1 MKINKTEIKD
11 TFAEAFEMYGARV
24 IITADT
30 KQWARAAA
38 ASMTGFA
45 TSVIRCKLEA
55 AVECEIPEEDTPDGR
70 PGISVLLFTMSSK
83 TIAGQLIDRIGQC
96 VMTCP
101 TTACYNGLQ
110 SENTVSVGGKLRYFG
125 DSFQISKVIDGRRLW
140 RIPVM
145 EGEFLIDDQFGIQ
158 PAVGGGNLIIF
169 GSSKNT
175 ALRASMAAAHAMRE
189 VAGVFLPF
197 PQGLVRSGSKI
208 GASYKNLIASTNDAY
223 CPTLRSISKETAV
236 PDKVEAIYEI
246 VADGLDEDS
255 IKEAM
260 RRGIHA
266 AAEKGAMLISAGN
279 YGGKLGKYHFHLH
292 EIANGKQK
300 YVKK

>member
-1 MKINKTEIKD
+1 MKIKKTEIQD

-101 TTACYNGLQ
+101 TTACYNGLD
-110 SENTVSVGGKLRYFG
+110 SEKTVSVGGKLRYFG
-125 DSFQISKVIDGRRLW
+125 DSYQISKVIDGRRLW

-145 EGEFLIDDQFGIQ
+145 EGEFLIDDKFGIQ

-169 GSSKNT
+169 GSSKST
-175 ALRASMAAAHAMRE
+175 ALRASMAAAQAMRE

-223 CPTLRSISKETAV
+223 CPTLRSISKETAL
-236 PDKVEAIYEI
+236 PEKVEAVYEI
-246 VADGLDEDS
+246 VADGLDEAS

-260 RRGIHA
+260 KRGIHA
-266 AAEKGAMLISAGN
+266 ASEKGAMLITAGN
-279 YGGKLGKYHFHLH
+279 YGGKLGKFHFHLH
-292 EIANGKQK
+292 EIANN
-300 YVKK
+300 

>member
-1 MKINKTEIKD
+1 VKINETEIVD
-11 TFAEAFEMYGARV
+11 TFAEAFEMCGARV

-55 AVECEIPEEDTPDGR
+55 AVECEIPEEDTPDRR
-70 PGISVLLFTMSSK
+70 PGISVLLFTMSNK

-101 TTACYNGLQ
+101 TTACYNGLE
-110 SENTVSVGGKLRYFG
+110 SDNKVIVGGKLRYFG
-125 DSFQISKVIDGRRLW
+125 DSYQISKLIDGRKLW

-145 EGEFLIDDQFGIQ
+145 EGEFLIDESFGIQ

-169 GSSKNT
+169 GVSKNI
-175 ALRASMAAAHAMRE
+175 ALRAAIAAANAMRE
-189 VAGVFLPF
+189 VAGIFLPF
-197 PQGLVRSGSKI
+197 PQGVVRSGSKI
-208 GASYKNLIASTNDAY
+208 GARYKKLIASTNDAY
-223 CPTLRSISKETAV
+223 CPTLRSISSNTVV

-246 VADGLDEDS
+246 VADGLDEDAV
-255 IKEAM
+255 KEAM

-266 AAEKGAMLISAGN
+266 AADKGAMLITAGN
-279 YGGKLGKYHFHLH
+279 YGGKLGKYNFHLH
-292 EIANGKQK
+292 ELAKSNKNK
-300 YVKK
+300 RL

>member
-1 MKINKTEIKD
+1 MKIKKTEIVD
-11 TFAEAFEMYGARV
+11 TFAEAFEMTGARV

-101 TTACYNGLQ
+101 TTACFNGLD
-110 SENTVSVGGKLRYFG
+110 SEKSVSVGGKLRYFG
-125 DSFQISKVIDGRRLW
+125 DSYQISKVIDGRRLW

-145 EGEFLIDDQFGIQ
+145 EGEFLIDDRFGIQ

-175 ALRASMAAAHAMRE
+175 ALRASMAAAQAMRE

-208 GASYKNLIASTNDAY
+208 GASYKSLIASTNDAY
-223 CPTLRSISKETAV
+223 CPTLRSISKETAI
-236 PDKVEAIYEI
+236 PEKVEAIYEI
-246 VADGLDEDS
+246 VADGLDEGS

-260 RRGIHA
+260 RRGIRA
-266 AAEKGAMLISAGN
+266 ASEKGAMLITAGN

-292 EIANGKQK
+292 EIANG
-300 YVKK
+300 

>member
-1 MKINKTEIKD
+1 MKIHKTEIVD
-11 TFAEAFEMYGARV
+11 TFAEAFEMWGARV
-24 IITADT
+24 IITAGS

-101 TTACYNGLQ
+101 TTACYNGLESDQ
-110 SENTVSVGGKLRYFG
+110 TVVVGGKLRFYG
-125 DSFQISKVIDGRRLW
+125 DSYQISKQINGRRLW

-145 EGEFLIDDQFGIQ
+145 SGEFLVDDLFGIQ

-169 GSSKNT
+169 GSSKNI
-175 ALRASMAAAHAMRE
+175 ALRASMAAANAMRE

-197 PQGLVRSGSKI
+197 PQGLVRSGSKV
-208 GASYKNLIASTNDAY
+208 GARYKGLIASTNDAY
-223 CPTLRSISKETAV
+223 CPTLRSISANSVV
-236 PDKVEAIYEI
+236 PEKVEAIYEI
-246 VADGLDEDS
+246 VADGLNEDV
-255 IKEAM
+255 IKQSM
-260 RRGIHA
+260 KRGIYA
-266 AAEKGAMLISAGN
+266 AAEKGALLVTAGN
-279 YGGKLGKYHFHLH
+279 YGGGLGKYKFHLH
-292 EIANGKQK
+292 EIAK
-300 YVKK
+300 

>member
-1 MKINKTEIKD
+1 MKINKTEIVN
-11 TFAEAFEMYGARV
+11 TFAEAFEMCGSRV

-55 AVECEIPEEDTPDGR
+55 AVECEIPEADTPDGR

-101 TTACYNGLQ
+101 TSACFNGLE
-110 SENTVSVGGKLRYFG
+110 SNNSVSVGSKLRFFG
-125 DSFQISKVIDGRRLW
+125 DGYQISKVIDGKRLW

-145 EGEFLIDDQFGIQ
+145 SGEFLVDDQFCIQ

-169 GSSKNT
+169 GST
-175 ALRASMAAAHAMRE
+175 RGIALRSSIAATHAMRE
-189 VAGVFLPF
+189 VGGVFLPF
-197 PQGLVRSGSKI
+197 PQGVVRSGSKV
-208 GASYKNLIASTNDAY
+208 GSKYKGMIASTNDAF
-223 CPTLRSISKETAV
+223 CPTLRAISKDSVV
-236 PDKVEAIYEI
+236 PENVEAIYEI
-246 VADGLDEDS
+246 VIDGLSEDAV
-255 IKEAM
+255 KEAM
-260 RRGIHA
+260 RRGMQA
-266 AAEKGAMLISAGN
+266 AAEKGATMISAGN
-279 YGGKLGKYHFHLH
+279 YGGDLGKYKFHLH
-292 EIANGKQK
+292 EIAH
-300 YVKK
+300 